1 MQINETLQVLSEC
14 GLGAIVANDDSTIVE
29 ANPAALT
36 LLHDDMLVG
45 KALTD
50 VAPCL
55 WQDDACNL
63 YTSPAFGVYLLR
75 CPTPQVDGLSEN
87 AKLIIFRDATR
98 DACHDMLVQVLGQ
111 VSESV
116 ILFDHQERIYM
127 LNDAAEHMDSIVTDD
142 VRGEIDANVY
152 IPKAGS
158 KLAIPEVLRTRQ
170 AILNLQQQ
178 YTTRYGKEVHVI
190 TDLYPIVQNGQVLG
204 AFNVMKDWSMIERL
218 QKKIMDL
225 QQKLVDQQMPTAA
238 KNKSGLTAKYQFR
251 DIIHVSGTMHE
262 LVAQCRQVAKND
274 SSVMLYGETGTG
286 KELLAQSIHNASRR
300 ADGPFLAINCAALP
314 ENLLEGILFG
324 TEKGAYTGAERRPG
338 LLEQADGGTLLL
350 DELNSMDISLQAKL
364 LRVLQDGVVRRVGGM
379 SEKSVD
385 VRFLSN
391 LNIPP
396 YQAIAEG
403 KLRQDLF
410 YRLGVVN
417 FTIPPL
423 RQRKEDI
430 PLLAKSFIATYNKK
444 LLKNVRNIDAETLQ
458 VFMSYDWPGNVRELQ
473 HCIEHAM
480 NVLPDAMSTI
490 TVDYV
495 PAHIRSIQPQKET
508 ARECVQTT
516 PELGSM
522 LRGMERQGVENALR
536 QTGGNISQAA
546 KLLGLSR
553 QNLQY
558 RIRRYQLDPTDYSQE

>member
-63 YTSPAFGVYLLR
+63 YTSPAFGIYLLR
-75 CPTPQVDGLSEN
+75 CPTPEVEGLPQG
-87 AKLIIFRDATR
+87 ARLVVFRDATN
-98 DACHDMLVQVLGQ
+98 DACHDMLMQVMGQ

-116 ILFDHQERIYM
+116 ILFDHRERIYL
-127 LNDAAEHMDSIVTDD
+127 LNDAAERMDSIVTDD
-142 VRGEIDANVY
+142 VRGETDAEVY
-152 IPKAGS
+152 KPHTGS
-158 KLAIPEVLRTRQ
+158 ELAIPQVLRTRQ

-204 AFNVMKDWSMIERL
+204 AFNVMKDWSIIEKL
-218 QKKIMDL
+218 QKQIMDL
-225 QQKLVDQQMPTAA
+225 QQKLVDRQKPSAG
-238 KNKSGLTAKYQFR
+238 KSKSGLTASYRFPDMIYLSDAMR
-251 DIIHVSGTMHE
+251 E
-262 LVAQCRQVAKND
+262 LVAQSQRVAKND
-274 SSVMLYGETGTG
+274 SAVMIYGETGTG

-379 SEKSVD
+379 SERRVNI
-385 VRFLSN
+385 RFLSN

-396 YQAIAEG
+396 HQAMAEG
-403 KLRQDLF
+403 RLRQALF

-417 FTIPPL
+417 LAIPPL
-423 RQRKEDI
+423 RRRREDI
-430 PLLAKSFIATYNKK
+430 PLLAKCFITECNRK
-444 LLKNVRNIDAETLQ
+444 LLKNVRNIDEETTRLL
-458 VFMSYDWPGNVRELQ
+458 MAYDWPGNVRELQ

-480 NVLPDAMSTI
+480 NVLPDDMSLI
-490 TVDYV
+490 SPEYLPRHIGR
-495 PAHIRSIQPQKET
+495 PAQ
-508 ARECVQTT
+508 REAAPSQQADAS
-516 PELGSM
+516 PELGSV
-522 LRGMERQGVENALR
+522 LRGMERQAVEDALR
-536 QTGGNISQAA
+536 QTGGNISRAA
-546 KLLGLSR
+546 RLLGLSR

-558 RIRRYQLDPTDYSQE
+558 RIRRYGIDPLTYSGT